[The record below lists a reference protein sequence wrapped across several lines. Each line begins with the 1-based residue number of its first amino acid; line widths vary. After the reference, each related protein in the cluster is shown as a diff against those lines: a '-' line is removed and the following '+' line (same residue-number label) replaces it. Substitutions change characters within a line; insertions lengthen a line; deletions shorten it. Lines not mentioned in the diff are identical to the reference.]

1 MNSFDY
7 DASLSRYFRR
17 EISDYLSSKG
27 IETLDDLLDLIYGN
41 ESRWWLAIGLQT
53 NRAYGIIRWLYEH
66 QDMMDD
72 VPNSVKR
79 KGPTLVG
86 IKDVNEVEDVSTTNF
101 SDIVNP
107 VGNNKNSSDIVLD
120 GDLPL
125 TSRVFVPQK
134 FDGSS
139 GKNRNLT
146 STCNLSADNDL
157 IAIEAWLKARASNPN
172 TNSAY
177 KKEAERFLIWS
188 IVEKQMPM
196 SSLGIEECSDYPRW
210 LEMLGRVDDSTWNTQ
225 WREPQSTW
233 LGPKNV
239 GRSSPEW
246 RPFNGPLSHSSR
258 RTALT
263 VVRQLFSFLHKTG
276 YLLMNPFDQISS
288 KVPLLPGE
296 GKPQEFADRS
306 LSPSQWEEIL
316 NYLDNLPDGLI
327 KSRLKVILTLGKGL
341 GMRSAEILNAKCG
354 WIEKRLVNGEEV
366 MMISVVGKGD
376 KERRLPVS
384 EDKLKIINEYLR
396 MRNEL
401 PIGTV
406 PGSDVPLLASL
417 RRHKDTGYEL
427 TRAGLNYIV
436 SEFFENVAA
445 SIQTERPFD
454 AAKLRASSTH
464 WLRHTFAV
472 TSLKRMPV
480 NVVQS
485 AMGHASVGT
494 TTRYLRPD
502 ESEIIKAMKEDDSL

>member
-1 MNSFDY
+1 MKSFDY
-7 DASLSRYFRR
+7 DAPLSRYFRS

-27 IETLDDLLDLIYGN
+27 IDTLDDLLDLIYGN
-41 ESRWWLAIGLQT
+41 ESRWWLAIGLET
-53 NRAYGIIRWLYEH
+53 NQAYGIIRWLYEH

-79 KGPTLVG
+79 KGASLVG
-86 IKDVNEVEDVSTTNF
+86 IKDPKEVEDVSIVNF
-101 SDIVNP
+101 SDIVN
-107 VGNNKNSSDIVLD
+107 NT
-120 GDLPL
+120 DL
-125 TSRVFVPQK
+125 VPTDHDPQLSERILVSEK
-134 FDGSS
+134 FNGSS
-139 GKNRNLT
+139 GKNRNL
-146 STCNLSADNDL
+146 SGTCTLAANDDL
-157 IAIEAWLKARASNPN
+157 VAIEAWLRARASNQN
-172 TNSAY
+172 TQSAY
-177 KKEAERFLIWS
+177 KKEAERFLLWA

-210 LEMLGRVDDSTWNTQ
+210 LEMLGRVDENTWNIR
-225 WREPQSTW
+225 WRTPQSTW

-239 GRSSPEW
+239 GRASPDW
-246 RPFNGPLSHSSR
+246 RPFNGPLSHTSR
-258 RTALT
+258 RAALT

-288 KVPLLPGE
+288 KIPLLPGE

-316 NYLDNLPDGLI
+316 NYLDNLPDGVI

-366 MMISVVGKGD
+366 MMISVIGKGD

-384 EDKLKIINEYLR
+384 DDKIAIINDYLKL
-396 MRNEL
+396 RNEL
-401 PIGTV
+401 PIGAV
-406 PGSDVPLLASL
+406 PNSDVPLLASL
-417 RRHKDTGYEL
+417 RRHKETGFKL

-472 TSLKRMPV
+472 TSLKRMSV

-485 AMGHASVGT
+485 AMGHSSVGT

-502 ESEIIKAMKEDDSL
+502 ESEIVNAMKKDDAL